1 MLVKFPV
8 ELEVVRREIGF
19 PLVIKNVTGTQGSGI
34 YLCESEEKFLDVVE
48 LIYSNN
54 SKANI
59 ILQEFIEKSRG
70 TDLRAFVLGGRVIG
84 CMQRTSEKSFK
95 ANFSKG
101 AKVEPF
107 ELTPEIEWLATE
119 SARLANLDIAGID
132 LLFDEEG
139 YKICEANS
147 APGFKGMEKAIGE
160 SIAEDILD
168 YIILKTGVSPIV

>member
-1 MLVKFPV
+1 M
-8 ELEVVRREIGF
+8 
-19 PLVIKNVTGTQGSGI
+19 
-34 YLCESEEKFLDVVE
+34 E

-54 SKANI
+54 TKANI

-84 CMQRTSEKSFK
+84 CMQRTSETSFK

-101 AKVEPF
+101 AKVEPYA
-107 ELTPEIEWLATE
+107 LTPEIEWLATE

-132 LLFDEEG
+132 LLFDDDG

-147 APGFKGMEKAIGE
+147 SPGFKGMEKAIGQ
-160 SIAEDILD
+160 SVAEDILD
-168 YIILKTGVSPIV
+168 YIILKTGVNPVVT